1 MLRQSAFDNDMDEYD
16 ENDPANEARQIVGQW
31 LSQHAEIAVVNDG
44 VDKSCDDAE
53 IVDSDGDTLE
63 FA

>member
-1 MLRQSAFDNDMDEYD
+1 M
-16 ENDPANEARQIVGQW
+16 VGQW
-31 LSQHAEIAVVNDG
+31 LSQHAEIAVINDG

-53 IVDSDGDTLE
+53 IVDGDVDTLE